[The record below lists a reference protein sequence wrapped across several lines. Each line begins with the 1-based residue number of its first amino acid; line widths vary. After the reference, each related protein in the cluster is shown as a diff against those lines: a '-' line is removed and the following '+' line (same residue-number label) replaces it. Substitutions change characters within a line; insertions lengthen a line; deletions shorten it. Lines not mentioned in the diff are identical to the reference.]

1 MKMENYP
8 RKFVRVALL
17 LLPLGLGQPG
27 AAQTA
32 GAGPDFASFQ
42 NPPAEFRGL
51 HWVSL
56 PLSQVTEAS
65 LRASIKAGADMGD
78 WGSVM
83 LGPGGGPTTGL
94 SAEYLQASQR
104 TPSEEGVGYLSEEYF
119 RLYRAAIEEGEKDH
133 LPAATIYDEWA
144 YPAGIVDGQFYSQ
157 HPDLAAKSLELVD
170 RNVTGPATAELAVPG
185 KEDDYV
191 GAVLMNLDTHERR
204 DVSDRRLAGNVVR
217 CDLPPGRWKLLAFY
231 LNGKFRPASQKGGS
245 VDYLDREAVAT
256 YLAMSYQ
263 KYYDHLKDYF
273 GTVIKRTFYD
283 EPSMH
288 LVDGRMWSPHFNR
301 DFQAARGFNPMT
313 LYPALWYDIGPDTA
327 AARNALFGFHSELY
341 AENYIGQVAKW
352 CADHG
357 IKLAGHQDQEEVLM
371 PIAITG
377 DMMKVF
383 EHQQIPGIDDIY
395 YPGRTLV
402 SYKIVTSAAF
412 NYDWPECI
420 AETFAAY
427 RPPAPDG
434 TFTPNRPTATAP
446 RRVEPVSTTI
456 ALRTI
461 LDQAAMGINMQL
473 DARRSGIDPATA
485 PLVGRIDYL
494 LRGGRHVADI
504 AVLYPIASL
513 QADYYF
519 AQPAS
524 GGRGGDPG
532 FTYSVEGGVV
542 PPEIDYQDVGELLY
556 RSLRIDYTYLHPE
569 VLLARCSVNGP
580 RLVLDN
586 KENREEFRVVV
597 LPGGDTLS
605 ADVAAKLLEFYRA
618 GGAVVGTSKLPTQ
631 SAEPGRNRE
640 VRAAMEEIFGLPWE
654 NQMTA
659 EALLVPE
666 EVKDYFRHRNA
677 AGGLAYFIPQ
687 PDSRILQAV
696 LREVDPVRDV
706 DIRTT
711 PAWPLVRGT
720 GYRGALTY
728 IHKVKEGHDVYF
740 FSNTAEQPVDVQV
753 ALRGDKTLALWN
765 PHTGERSAAEAVK
778 SAAGDQ
784 PVTTIHLVLPPVR
797 SAFFI
802 QE

>member
-1 MKMENYP
+1 MKYRP
-8 RKFVRVALL
+8 SLISRAALL
-17 LLPLGLGQPG
+17 LLPFGLGQ
-27 AAQTA
+27 AAQAQTA
-32 GAGPDFASFQ
+32 GAAPDFADFQ

-51 HWVSL
+51 HWVGLS
-56 PLSQVTEAS
+56 LSQVTEAS

-78 WGSVM
+78 WGSLM

-94 SAEYLQASQR
+94 SKEYLAASQR
-104 TPSEEGVGYLSEEYF
+104 TPSSQGVPYLSDEYF

-133 LPAATIYDEWA
+133 LPASTIYDEWA

-157 HPDLAAKSLELVD
+157 HPELSAESLEMVD
-170 RNVTGPATAELAVPG
+170 KNFAGPVQAELAVPG
-185 KEDDYV
+185 KDTDYV
-191 GAVLMNLDTHERR
+191 GAVLMNLETHERR
-204 DVSDRRLAGNVVR
+204 DVSDRRAADGVIR
-217 CDLPPGRWKLLAFY
+217 SAIPAGRWKLMGFY

-245 VDYLDREAVAT
+245 VDYLDHEAVAT

-301 DFQAARGFNPMT
+301 DFQAAYGYSPMT

-327 AARNALFGFHSELY
+327 SARNALFGFHSALY

-427 RPPAPDG
+427 RAPAADG
-434 TFTPNRPTATAP
+434 TFTPNRPTANAP
-446 RRVEPVSTTI
+446 RRLEPISTTT

-473 DARRSGIDPATA
+473 DARRSGIEPSTA
-485 PLVGRIDYL
+485 PLVGRLDYL

-519 AQPAS
+519 AQPDAGS
-524 GGRGGDPG
+524 RGGEAG

-542 PPEIDYQDVGELLY
+542 PPEIDYQDVGEILY

-569 VLLARCSVNGP
+569 VLLARCSVNGS
-580 RLVLDN
+580 RLVLN
-586 KENREEFRVVV
+586 NRENREEYRVVV

-618 GGAVVGTSKLPTQ
+618 GGKIVATSKLPTK
-631 SAEPGRNRE
+631 SAERGRDRE
-640 VRAAMEEIFGLPWE
+640 VRGAMEEIFGMPWE

-659 EALLVPE
+659 EALIVPE

-687 PDSRILQAV
+687 PDTRILQSV
-696 LREVDPVRDV
+696 LREADPVRDV
-706 DIRTT
+706 DIRTV
-711 PAWPLVRGT
+711 PLWPLVRGT

-728 IHKVKEGHDVYF
+728 IHKVKDGHDVYL

-753 ALRGDKTLALWN
+753 ALRGDKTLAVWN
-765 PHTGERSAAEAVK
+765 PHTGEKSPAEEVK
-778 SAAGDQ
+778 SGAGDQ
-784 PVTTIHLVLPPVR
+784 AVTIVHLVLPPVR
-797 SAFFI
+797 GTFFI

>member
-1 MKMENYP
+1 MNIFLAPKHAMG
-8 RKFVRVALL
+8 FA
-17 LLPLGLGQPG
+17 LPLLMLAIDPS
-27 AAQTA
+27 AIVKADA
-32 GAGPDFASFQ
+32 PAVDFATFQ
-42 NPPAEFRGL
+42 DPPAEFRGI
-51 HWVSL
+51 HWVGL
-56 PLSQVTEAS
+56 MLSQVTEPSLVAS
-65 LRASIKAGADMGD
+65 VKAGGD
-78 WGSVM
+78 AGFWGSTM

-94 SAEYLQASQR
+94 SEEYLKASQR
-104 TPSEEGVGYLSEEYF
+104 TPSDQGVPYLSEEYF
-119 RLYRAAIEEGEKDH
+119 RLYRAAIEESVKDH
-133 LPAATIYDEWA
+133 IPAATIYDEWA
-144 YPAGIVDGQFYSQ
+144 YPAGIVGGQFYSQ
-157 HPDLAAKSLELVD
+157 HPDLAEKSLELVD
-170 RNVTGPATAELAVPG
+170 RNVAGPAAAELAVPG
-185 KEDDYV
+185 GAADYV

-204 DVSDRRLAGNVVR
+204 DVSDRRTDGGIVR
-217 CDLPPGRWKLLAFY
+217 CEVPAGRWKLLGFY

-245 VDYLDREAVAT
+245 VNYLDREAVAT
-256 YLAMSYQ
+256 YLAMSYD
-263 KYYDHLKDYF
+263 KYYAHLKDFF

-288 LVDGRMWSPHFNR
+288 LVDGRLWGPHFNR

-327 AARNALFGFHSELY
+327 SARNALFGFHSELY

-383 EHQQIPGIDDIY
+383 KHQQVPGIDDIY

-427 RPPAPDG
+427 RPPAADG
-434 TFTPNRPTATAP
+434 TFNAARPGPGLP
-446 RRVEPVSTTI
+446 RRPEPISTTI

-473 DARRSGIDPATA
+473 DARRSGIEPSTA

-494 LRGGRHVADI
+494 LRGGRHVADV

-519 AQPAS
+519 AQPAA
-524 GGRGGDPG
+524 GGRGGETG

-542 PPEIDYQDVGELLY
+542 PPEIDYQDVGEELY
-556 RSLRIDYTYLHPE
+556 RGLRVDYTYLHPE
-569 VLLARCSVNGP
+569 VLLERCSVNGSH
-580 RLVLDN
+580 LVLNN
-586 KENREEFRVVV
+586 KENREEFRVLV
-597 LPGGDTLS
+597 LPGGGTLS

-618 GGAVVGTSKLPTQ
+618 GGVIVGTSKLPTH
-631 SAEPGRNRE
+631 SAEPGRDRE
-640 VRAAMEEIFGLPWE
+640 VRAAMEEIFGMPWE

-659 EALLVPE
+659 EALIVPE

-677 AGGLAYFIPQ
+677 SGGRAYFIPQ
-687 PDSRILQAV
+687 PDTRILQAV
-696 LREVDPVRDV
+696 LRESDPIRDV
-706 DIRTT
+706 EVKAA
-711 PAWPLVRGT
+711 PLWPLVRGT

-728 IHKVKEGHDVYF
+728 IHKVKDGHDIYF
-740 FSNTAEQPVDVQV
+740 FANTAEQPVDVQV
-753 ALRGDKTLALWN
+753 ALRGDKTLAVWD
-765 PHTGERSAAEAVK
+765 PHTGERGAAEAAK
-778 SAAGDQ
+778 SGTGDQ
-784 PVTTIHLVLPPVR
+784 AVTTLHLTLAPDR
-797 SAFFI
+797 SDFFI

>member
-1 MKMENYP
+1 MEDSP
-8 RKFVRVALL
+8 GKFARFIPLVLT
-17 LLPLGLGQPG
+17 LGLGLSGIAQG
-27 AAQTA
+27 AAPA
-32 GAGPDFASFQ
+32 IDYAAFQ
-42 NPPAEFRGL
+42 NPPAEFRGI

-65 LRASIKAGADMGD
+65 LRASVKAGADMGD
-78 WGSVM
+78 WGSLM

-94 SAEYLQASQR
+94 SEEYLKASQR
-104 TPSEEGVGYLSEEYF
+104 TPSEEGVPYLSEEYF

-157 HPDLAAKSLELVD
+157 HPDLAEKSLELAD
-170 RNVTGPATAELAVPG
+170 KNVTGPAVAELVVPG
-185 KEDDYV
+185 KEADYV
-191 GAVLMNLDTHERR
+191 GAVLMNLETHERR
-204 DVSDRRLAGNVVR
+204 DVSDRRAAGNIVR
-217 CDLPPGRWKLLAFY
+217 CDIPAGRWKLLAFY

-245 VDYLDREAVAT
+245 VNYLDREAVAT

-288 LVDGRMWSPHFNR
+288 LVDGRLWSPHFNR
-301 DFQAARGFNPMT
+301 DFQAAHGYSPMT

-327 AARNALFGFHSELY
+327 SARNTLFGFHSQLY
-341 AENYIGQVAKW
+341 AENYIGQVAQW

-427 RPPAPDG
+427 RPPAADG

-446 RRVEPVSTTI
+446 RRLEPISTTI

-473 DARRSGIDPATA
+473 DARRSGIEPETA

-519 AQPAS
+519 AQPAAGS
-524 GGRGGDPG
+524 RGGDPG
-532 FTYSVEGGVV
+532 FTYSVEGGIV

-569 VLLARCSVNGP
+569 VLLARCSISGP
-580 RLVLDN
+580 RLVLNN
-586 KENREEFRVVV
+586 KENREEFRVLV

-605 ADVAAKLLEFYRA
+605 ADVAGKILEFYRA
-618 GGAVVGTSKLPTQ
+618 GGAIIGTSKLPTKA
-631 SAEPGRNRE
+631 AELGRDRE
-640 VRAAMEEIFGLPWE
+640 VRAAIEEIFGLPWE

-666 EVKDYFRHRNA
+666 EVKDYFLHRNP
-677 AGGLAYFIPQ
+677 AGGRAYFIPQ
-687 PDSRILQAV
+687 PDTKILQAV

-706 DIRTT
+706 DIRTQ
-711 PAWPLVRGT
+711 PLWPLVRGT

-728 IHKVKEGHDVYF
+728 IHKVRDGHDIYF

-753 ALRGDKTLALWN
+753 ALRGDKSLTIWN
-765 PHTGERSAAEAVK
+765 PHTGERSEAEAVK
-778 SAAGDQ
+778 SGEGDQ
-784 PVTTIHLVLPPVR
+784 AVTTIHLVLPPVQ

>member
-1 MKMENYP
+1 VWIARGDDP
-8 RKFVRVALL
+8 AV
-17 LLPLGLGQPG
+17 
-27 AAQTA
+27 
-32 GAGPDFASFQ
+32 DFASFQ
-42 NPPAEFRGL
+42 NPPAEFRGI

-56 PLSQVTEAS
+56 ALSQVTEES
-65 LRASIKAGADMGD
+65 LRASVKAGADMGD
-78 WGSVM
+78 WGSMM

-94 SAEYLQASQR
+94 SADYLRDSQR
-104 TPSEEGVGYLSEEYF
+104 TPSDQGVPYLSEEYF
-119 RLYRAAIEEGEKDH
+119 RLYRAAIEEGQKDH
-133 LPAATIYDEWA
+133 LPAATLYDEWA
-144 YPAGIVDGQFYSQ
+144 YPAGIVGGQFYSQ

-170 RNVTGPATAELAVPG
+170 RNVSGPGTAEVAVPG
-185 KEDDYV
+185 AAADYV

-204 DVSDRRLAGNVVR
+204 DVSDRRSDDGVVR
-217 CDLPPGRWKLLAFY
+217 SPVPAGRWKLLAFY

-245 VDYLDREAVAT
+245 VNYLDREAVAT

-263 KYYDHLKDYF
+263 KYYDHLKEYF
-273 GTVIKRTFYD
+273 GPVIKRSFYD

-288 LVDGRMWSPHFNR
+288 LVDGRLWSPHFNR
-301 DFQAARGFNPMT
+301 DFQAARGYNPMT
-313 LYPALWYDIGPDTA
+313 LYPALWYDIGPETA

-341 AENYIGQVAKW
+341 AENYVGQVAQW

-383 EHQQIPGIDDIY
+383 KHQQVPGIDDIY

-427 RPPAPDG
+427 HPPAADG
-434 TFTPNRPTATAP
+434 TFNAARPAAGAP
-446 RRVEPVSTTI
+446 RRPVPIETTI

-513 QADYYF
+513 QSAYYF
-519 AQPAS
+519 AQPAAGS
-524 GGRGGDPG
+524 RGGDPG

-542 PPEIDYQDVGELLY
+542 PPEIDYQDVGEELY
-556 RSLRIDYTYLHPE
+556 RGLRVDYTYLHPE
-569 VLLARCSVNGP
+569 VLMERCSVNGP
-580 RLVLDN
+580 RLVLN
-586 KENREEFRVVV
+586 NRVNREEFRVLV

-605 ADVAAKLLEFYRA
+605 ADVAGRIREFYRA
-618 GGAVVGTSKLPTQ
+618 GGAIVGTSKLPTR
-631 SAEPGRNRE
+631 SAEPGRDRE

-654 NQMTA
+654 HQMTA

-666 EVKDYFRHRNA
+666 EVKDYFLHWNP
-677 AGGLAYFIPQ
+677 AGGRAFFIPQ
-687 PDSRILQAV
+687 PDTRILQAV
-696 LREVDPVRDV
+696 LREADPVRDV
-706 DIRTT
+706 DIRTA
-711 PAWPLVRGT
+711 PLSPLVRGT

-728 IHKVKEGHDVYF
+728 IHKVKDGHDIYF
-740 FSNTAEQPVDVQV
+740 FANTAEQPVDVQV
-753 ALRGDKTLALWN
+753 ALRGDKTLAVWN

-784 PVTTIHLVLPPVR
+784 PVTTVHLALGPDR
-797 SAFFI
+797 SLFFI